1 VSVTTDLEQ
10 GVTPPPK
17 QGRRLERETPRL
29 TGRAA
34 FLLVA
39 ITLLTVMAMVP
50 ARQYLD
56 QRARIGDL
64 ERRTAELEELNADLR
79 AEISGLRD
87 PAELERL
94 ARECLGMVAP
104 GEIAFVT
111 PGHAP
116 AGDC

>member
-1 VSVTTDLEQ
+1 MSVTTDLER
-10 GVTPPPK
+10 GATAPPT

-39 ITLLTVMAMVP
+39 VTLLAVMAMVP

-64 ERRTAELEELNADLR
+64 ERRTTELEERNGDLR
-79 AEISGLRD
+79 GAITRLHD

-104 GEIAFVT
+104 GEVAFVT
-111 PGHAP
+111 PGQGTRA
-116 AGDC
+116 DC

>member
-1 VSVTTDLEQ
+1 VSVTTDLEH
-10 GVTPPPK
+10 GATTPPT

-39 ITLLTVMAMVP
+39 LTLLAVMAMVP

-56 QRARIGDL
+56 QRGRIGDL

-79 AEISGLRD
+79 ADITRLRD

-104 GEIAFVT
+104 GEVAFVI
-111 PGHAP
+111 PGQAQTK
-116 AGDC
+116 DC

>member
-1 VSVTTDLEQ
+1 VSVTTDLERGATAQ
-10 GVTPPPK
+10 PGP
-17 QGRRLERETPRL
+17 RRIERDTPRL

-39 ITLLTVMAMVP
+39 VTFLAVMAMVP

-56 QRARIGDL
+56 QRARIADLDSQIARL
-64 ERRTAELEELNADLR
+64 ERQNAELR
-79 AEISGLRD
+79 AQISRLHD

-94 ARECLGMVAP
+94 ARQCLGMVAP

-111 PGHAP
+111 PGQQPSRA
-116 AGDC
+116 C

>member
-1 VSVTTDLEQ
+1 MSLTTDLEQ
-10 GVTPPPK
+10 EVKASPAH
-17 QGRRLERETPRL
+17 GRRLERETPRL

-39 ITLLTVMAMVP
+39 VTLLVVMAMVP
-50 ARQYLD
+50 ARQLLD
-56 QRARIGDL
+56 QRALIGDL
-64 ERRTAELEELNADLR
+64 ERRTAELEGLNADLR
-79 AEISGLRD
+79 SEISSLRD

-111 PGHAP
+111 PGESSAK
-116 AGDC
+116 DC

>member
-1 VSVTTDLEQ
+1 MSVTSDLEH
-10 GVTPPPK
+10 GATTPPTR
-17 QGRRLERETPRL
+17 GGRLERETPRL

-39 ITLLTVMAMVP
+39 VTLLGVMAMVP

-56 QRARIGDL
+56 QRARMGDL
-64 ERRTAELEELNADLR
+64 ERQIAQLEDQNAQLR
-79 AEISGLRD
+79 GEISRLRD

-104 GEIAFVT
+104 GEVAFVI
-111 PGHAP
+111 PGQAQTK
-116 AGDC
+116 DC

>member
-1 VSVTTDLEQ
+1 MSVTTDLER
-10 GVTPPPK
+10 GAAPPP
-17 QGRRLERETPRL
+17 GPRRIERETPRL

-39 ITLLTVMAMVP
+39 ITFLAVMAMVP

-56 QRARIGDL
+56 QRARISDL
-64 ERRTAELEELNADLR
+64 DARIAELEAQNAGLR
-79 AEISGLRD
+79 AEISRLHD

-104 GEIAFVT
+104 GEVAFVS
-111 PGHAP
+111 PGQ
-116 AGDC
+116 GSSRGC

>member
-1 VSVTTDLEQ
+1 MSLTTDLEP
-10 GVTPPPK
+10 GTTVPPTP
-17 QGRRLERETPRL
+17 GRRLERETPRL

-39 ITLLTVMAMVP
+39 LTLLAVMAMVP

-56 QRARIGDL
+56 QRAQIGDL

-79 AEISGLRD
+79 GEITRLHD

-104 GEIAFVT
+104 GEVAFVT
-111 PGHAP
+111 PGRGP
-116 AGDC
+116 ATDC

>member
-1 VSVTTDLEQ
+1 VSVTTDVER
-10 GVTPPPK
+10 GATDPPTS
-17 QGRRLERETPRL
+17 GRRLERETPRL

-39 ITLLTVMAMVP
+39 LTLLAVMAMVP

-64 ERRTAELEELNADLR
+64 ERRTTELEDQNAKLR
-79 AEISGLRD
+79 AEVTRLHD

-104 GEIAFVT
+104 GEVAFVT
-111 PGHAP
+111 SGQSP
-116 AGDC
+116 AADC

>member
-1 VSVTTDLEQ
+1 MSVTTGLEE
-10 GVTPPPK
+10 GATSPSTP
-17 QGRRLERETPRL
+17 GRRLERETPRL

-39 ITLLTVMAMVP
+39 LTLLAVMAMVP
-50 ARQYLD
+50 ARQFLD

-64 ERRTAELEELNADLR
+64 ERRTAELQEQNGDLR
-79 AEISGLRD
+79 AEITRLHD

-104 GEIAFVT
+104 GEVAFVT
-111 PGHAP
+111 PGESP
-116 AGDC
+116 AADC